1 MAGADRQ
8 STQDPPID
16 EALLRIIRCPVT
28 HRPLERVGDELRSD
42 AGTVYRVVDGLAV
55 LVPGRSY
62 SVGTGSTETL

>member
-1 MAGADRQ
+1 MAEADRQ
-8 STQDPPID
+8 SMQDPPID
-16 EALLRIIRCPVT
+16 EALLRILRCPVT

>member
-8 STQDPPID
+8 SMQDPPID
-16 EALLRIIRCPVT
+16 EALLRILRCPVT

-62 SVGTGSTETL
+62 SVGTGSTKTL

>member
-1 MAGADRQ
+1 MAEADRQ
-8 STQDPPID
+8 SMQDPPMD
-16 EALLRIIRCPVT
+16 EALLRILRCPVT
-28 HRPLERVGDELRSD
+28 HRPLERVGDELHSD

>member
-1 MAGADRQ
+1 MAEP
-8 STQDPPID
+8 SNSSPNDPPID
-16 EALLRIIRCPVT
+16 EALLRIVRCPVT

-62 SVGTGSTETL
+62 SVGTGSTGTL

>member
-1 MAGADRQ
+1 MAEATRPSIQ
-8 STQDPPID
+8 EPPID

-28 HRPLERVGDELRSD
+28 RMPLVRVGDELRSD
-42 AGTVYRVVDGLAV
+42 AGTVYKVVDGLAV